1 MKKVW
6 IYQSS
11 RKFTES
17 ERAEIEKILQEF
29 TSRWASHGRK
39 LAAEFEIPYNH
50 FIVLKVDEKAF
61 NASGCSIDESVRV
74 VKELEQKFNI
84 SLFDR
89 QKMAYLQNNDIK
101 LAPLND
107 ITDLYKKGALSEDT
121 PVFNNLVE
129 NDEDFKTNW
138 QQAFGK
144 SLYKRF
150 V

>member
-11 RKFTES
+11 RKFTDS
-17 ERAEIEKILQEF
+17 EKAELEKILQEF

-39 LAAEFEIPYNH
+39 LDAEFEIPYNH
-50 FIVLKVDEKAF
+50 FIVLKVDENAF

-74 VKELEQKFNI
+74 IKELEQKFNI

-89 QKMAYLQNNDIK
+89 QKMAYMQNDDIK
-101 LAPLND
+101 LVPLNE
-107 ITDLYKKGALSEDT
+107 ITALYKKGTLSEET

-129 NDEDFKTNW
+129 NDEDFRSKW

-150 V
+150 L